1 MVKRLSAFI
10 LALSMVFSMGN
21 AVYAS
26 EKLTN
31 DGVYVSQ
38 YPASSEELDF
48 VCKVAALSEYWE
60 INDDDCLQLNISQ
73 DDLRSKYGYSQEVI
87 DRINNSIVGTYVP
100 ESSENV
106 PAPAAYVKNGAL
118 YITYDDL
125 CGGAFAALA
134 TAASAGPAAMA
145 AALTAISTAFSGP
158 VGTIISGILAV
169 AAAPSLTELCGR
181 VIYAIA
187 TKQGI
192 YIKPVL
198 AYPPLKMG
206 YF

>member
-1 MVKRLSAFI
+1 MIKNMKNGPPDRFVFLQKPAKKWRDILFQNKRVIRL
-10 LALSMVFSMGN
+10 
-21 AVYAS
+21 
-26 EKLTN
+26 
-31 DGVYVSQ
+31 
-38 YPASSEELDF
+38 
-48 VCKVAALSEYWE
+48 E
-60 INDDDCLQLNISQ
+60 IYKCRLHWVWGLHCLLQ
-73 DDLRSKYGYSQEVI
+73 
-87 DRINNSIVGTYVP
+87 TYVP
-100 ESSENV
+100 ESNENV

-125 CGGAFAALA
+125 CGGVCC
-134 TAASAGPAAMA
+134 AGNSC
-145 AALTAISTAFSGP
+145 ISRSCCAGCSFNGNQHGFSRP

>member
-1 MVKRLSAFI
+1 MVKRISTVI

-26 EKLTN
+26 EKLT
-31 DGVYVSQ
+31 
-38 YPASSEELDF
+38 F
-48 VCKVAALSEYWE
+48 VRRRICRAGNS
-60 INDDDCLQLNISQ
+60 CIS
-73 DDLRSKYGYSQEVI
+73 RS
-87 DRINNSIVGTYVP
+87 
-100 ESSENV
+100 
-106 PAPAAYVKNGAL
+106 
-118 YITYDDL
+118 
-125 CGGAFAALA
+125 
-134 TAASAGPAAMA
+134 AAMA

>member
-1 MVKRLSAFI
+1 MKNGPPDRFVFLQKPAKKWRDILFQNKRVIRL
-10 LALSMVFSMGN
+10 
-21 AVYAS
+21 
-26 EKLTN
+26 
-31 DGVYVSQ
+31 
-38 YPASSEELDF
+38 
-48 VCKVAALSEYWE
+48 E
-60 INDDDCLQLNISQ
+60 IYKCRLHWVWGLHCLLQ
-73 DDLRSKYGYSQEVI
+73 
-87 DRINNSIVGTYVP
+87 TYVP
-100 ESSENV
+100 ESNENV

-134 TAASAGPAAMA
+134 TAASAGPAALA

-198 AYPPLKMG
+198 AYLPLKMG